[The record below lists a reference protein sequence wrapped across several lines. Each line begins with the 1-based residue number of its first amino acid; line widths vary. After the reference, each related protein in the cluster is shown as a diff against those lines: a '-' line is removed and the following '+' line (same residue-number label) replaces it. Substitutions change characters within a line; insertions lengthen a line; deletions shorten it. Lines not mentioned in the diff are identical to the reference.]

1 MTEEDKK
8 AVVLLSGGIDS
19 TTALAM
25 AQAEGY
31 EMYGLSFLYGQ
42 RHGLEVEAAKRIGRA
57 AKLADHRFA
66 EIDLSIFGGSAL
78 TSDMAVPKGRSL
90 EEMTRQ
96 VPITYVPARNTI
108 FLSYALAFAESI
120 GAHDIFIGVNAI
132 DYSGYP
138 DCRPEFIRAF
148 EAMANLGTKAGIE
161 GHGIKIRT
169 PLIEMSKAEI
179 IRAGMA
185 LGVDYSHTTSCY
197 DPDDEGLACGA
208 CDSCLIRKKGF
219 EEAGLPDPSGYQQGA
234 P

>member
-31 EMYGLSFLYGQ
+31 EIYGLSFLYGQ
-42 RHGLEVEAAKRIGRA
+42 CHGLEVEAAKRIGRA
-57 AKLADHRFA
+57 AKLADHRIA

-78 TSDMAVPKGRSL
+78 TSDVAVPKRRSL

-138 DCRPEFIRAF
+138 DCRPEYIRAF

-169 PLIEMSKAEI
+169 PLIEMSKAKI

-185 LGVDYSHTTSCY
+185 LGVDYSRTTSCY